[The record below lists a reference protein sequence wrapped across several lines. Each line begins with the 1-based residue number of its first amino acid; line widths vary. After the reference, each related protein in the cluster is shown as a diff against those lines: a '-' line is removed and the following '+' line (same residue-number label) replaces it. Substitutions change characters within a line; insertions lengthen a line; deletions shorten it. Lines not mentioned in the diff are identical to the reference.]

1 MKKVVQDL
9 TSGGIDWQRE
19 KWQSGLG
26 SKFIHQGEKN
36 AAKYADEVI
45 VLSKGVQDYFKE
57 TYGRETHFIPNGV
70 NRPQIREAKLITD
83 HFGLEKDSYILFLG
97 RLVPE
102 KGIRYLVEAFKNVKT
117 DKKLVIAGG
126 SSDRD
131 SFMEGLMELA
141 KGDDRVLFTGFV
153 QGAMLD
159 ELYSNA
165 YIYTLPSDLE
175 GIQNSIDR
183 EELYVLAD
191 GDEVAACVIANDEK
205 VDGYS
210 DAPWQIDSD
219 EVIVLH
225 VLAVHPDRRR
235 KGLAQRLVENVI
247 EQARNAGKKAL
258 RLDVI
263 ENNTSAEKLYQEL
276 GFRYIQTKTLYYD
289 VVGEMTFKLYELV
302 L

>member
-1 MKKVVQDL
+1 MINQEQDDP
-9 TSGGIDWQRE
+9 SFPHWR
-19 KWQSGLG
+19 
-26 SKFIHQGEKN
+26 
-36 AAKYADEVI
+36 
-45 VLSKGVQDYFKE
+45 
-57 TYGRETHFIPNGV
+57 
-70 NRPQIREAKLITD
+70 
-83 HFGLEKDSYILFLG
+83 
-97 RLVPE
+97 
-102 KGIRYLVEAFKNVKT
+102 KGIH
-117 DKKLVIAGG
+117 
-126 SSDRD
+126 
-131 SFMEGLMELA
+131 
-141 KGDDRVLFTGFV
+141 
-153 QGAMLD
+153 
-159 ELYSNA
+159 
-165 YIYTLPSDLE
+165 PSDAM
-175 GIQNSIDR
+175 IQNSIDR